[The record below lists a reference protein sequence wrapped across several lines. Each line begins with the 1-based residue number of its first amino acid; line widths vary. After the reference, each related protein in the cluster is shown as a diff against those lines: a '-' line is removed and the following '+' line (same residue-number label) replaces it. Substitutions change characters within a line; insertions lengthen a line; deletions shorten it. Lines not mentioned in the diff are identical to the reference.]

1 MLSNPIFVNRVYEEH
16 SLGHPGPC
24 GCPEGLRCWLLDASA
39 WAGSAH
45 AIRLATHHHA
55 VAGNSA
61 LADGPRGMLEEGR
74 VGGCGPAVHW
84 QASHGAVVEYGSPG
98 IRAERASSWAGQA
111 HKHCEIGTFR
121 RAKEEQ
127 HPSRSQDDG
136 QAGNRQRR
144 ELHPKMSSASSHP

>member
-1 MLSNPIFVNRVYEEH
+1 MLSNPIVVNRVYEEH
-16 SLGHPGPC
+16 SLGHPRSVSLWMPGRAAM
-24 GCPEGLRCWLLDASA
+24 LAA

-61 LADGPRGMLEEGR
+61 LADGPRETLDTGGGEG
-74 VGGCGPAVHW
+74 VGGCGPAG

-111 HKHCEIGTFR
+111 GQGHKHCEIGTFR

-136 QAGNRQRR
+136 QAGTGVSST
-144 ELHPKMSSASSHP
+144 PKCLAPSSCL